1 MKKRDS
7 DTPWWLYAL
16 LFGGLLLLSMRFL
29 VALRFLLIPLLAIAA
44 VATLGYLL
52 WKYFHNKRQEKAFRE
67 SVEGIIAT
75 NQEHCGQQIAYYTAQ
90 MEDIE
95 ASIQELE
102 EKLNTGTALSAHII
116 AETKQLI
123 SSFQAE
129 WKLQA
134 SKRAFFETCSRKLE
148 QLQQQHRLRQE
159 LDLKKEQLRSMQ
171 ERNYDDLASME
182 ELRTNV
188 EMEALQLDTIEN
200 LSQRIL
206 QSNSYNDAERLRA
219 ELNEMTRSLDEL

>member
-16 LFGGLLLLSMRFL
+16 LLGGLLLLSMRFL

-44 VATLGYLL
+44 VATLGYLV

-75 NQEHCGQQIAYYTAQ
+75 NQEHCQQQIAYYTAQ

-95 ASIQELE
+95 ASIRELE
-102 EKLNTGTALSAHII
+102 DKLNPGPALSAHII
-116 AETKQLI
+116 AETQQLI

-148 QLQQQHRLRQE
+148 QLLQQHHLRQE
-159 LDLKKEQLRSMQ
+159 LDAKKEKLKSMQ

-206 QSNSYNDAERLRA
+206 QSSSYNDAERLRA